1 MATLRTSDSELP
13 VDIWFDE
20 GVIVQG
26 HYQLPPPSTHP
37 NVHREILLSL
47 VMMMLRI
54 GKHNVR
60 LKELDET
67 YRIAFH
73 ESKALNVEK
82 KSLSPALP
90 GGGDGEREGS

>member
-1 MATLRTSDSELP
+1 
-13 VDIWFDE
+13 
-20 GVIVQG
+20 
-26 HYQLPPPSTHP
+26 
-37 NVHREILLSL
+37 
-47 VMMMLRI
+47 MMMLRI

-60 LKELDET
+60 LKELDEA

-90 GGGDGEREGS
+90 PRAEGGDGEREGS

>member
-1 MATLRTSDSELP
+1 
-13 VDIWFDE
+13 
-20 GVIVQG
+20 
-26 HYQLPPPSTHP
+26 
-37 NVHREILLSL
+37 
-47 VMMMLRI
+47 MMMLRI

-60 LKELDET
+60 LKELDEA

-90 GGGDGEREGS
+90 GGEMAKGKARESNPPINPCGAGTS